1 MLQASRHLLR
11 SGIWAILL
19 YCIATALLLITDLEK
34 SLKRSDQKIKTDKI
48 GLDDVKTKSKILKE
62 FLNDFAAREGIEL
75 KLRTRVQTK

>member
-1 MLQASRHLLR
+1 LLQASRRLLR

-19 YCIATALLLITDLEK
+19 YCIATALLSITDLEK
-34 SLKRSDQKIKTDKI
+34 PLKRSDKKIKTDKI

-62 FLNDFAAREGIEL
+62 FLNDFAARGGIEL